1 MSSILPTGIHKMG
14 SEFLTPG
21 NSEEL
26 SLIGSIQKMGSEFLT
41 PDKSEELSFLVPIQ
55 KWVQNF

>member
-1 MSSILPTGIHKMG
+1 MG

-26 SLIGSIQKMGSEFLT
+26 SLIVSIQKMGSEFLT

>member
-14 SEFLTPG
+14 SEFLTPD

-26 SLIGSIQKMGSEFLT
+26 SLIVSIQKMGYEFLT
-41 PDKSEELSFLVPIQ
+41 PDKSGELSILVPIQ
-55 KWVQNF
+55 KWVQIF